1 MAKLAIG
8 GGTPVRTEPFA
19 EWPVFDDRERQ
30 ALNRVLES
38 RRWTSSPYVAQLPA
52 SQLEERF
59 AAHNGTRYG
68 IATGSGTDALQIGFA
83 AAGVRAGDE
92 VILAPNTFIAGA
104 TPILMLGAVPVFV
117 DVEPE
122 CLNLDPDAVEA
133 AITDRTRAISPLHL
147 AGYPCDMDRINEIAA
162 KHSLKVIADAC
173 HAHGSEWQGTRIGA
187 LADVSAFSF
196 QQGKNMTAGEGG
208 MAVTDDRHLYELC
221 YMYHNDGR
229 GMGDDIGTFGVM
241 GWNFRMSGFQAAV
254 LLVQLERLDELLD
267 RKAQSVAY
275 LKRGLSEIEGLR
287 LPQEDTRATRLTYL
301 YPRLVYDESAFGGI
315 PAALFAQ
322 ALSAEGIPCRGRS
335 GHILYQHPLFTEQR
349 FFFES
354 SKRIDYTHVHCP
366 VLEAARG
373 TSIGF
378 PQTVLLSDEG
388 ALDDFIEA
396 INKVKDNLEE
406 LQHLA
411 WPQSLSDWGGALR
424 AASTLPS
431 A

>member
-1 MAKLAIG
+1 MSKLALR
-8 GGTPVRTEPFA
+8 GGTPVRTEPFGD
-19 EWPVFDDRERQ
+19 WPVFDDRERE

-38 RRWTSSPYVAQLPA
+38 RRWTSSPSVKELPA
-52 SQLEERF
+52 ARLEERF
-59 AAHNGTRYG
+59 AAYNGTRYG

-122 CLNLDPDAVEA
+122 CLNLNPAAVEA
-133 AITDRTRAISPLHL
+133 AITPRTKAISPLHL

-162 KHSLKVIADAC
+162 EHGLKVVADAC
-173 HAHGSEWQGTRIGA
+173 HAHGSEWRGTKVGA
-187 LADVSAFSF
+187 LADVSGFSF

-208 MAVTDDRHLYELC
+208 MAVTDDARLYELC

-229 GMGDDIGTFGVM
+229 GLGDDMGTFSVM

-275 LKRGLSEIEGLR
+275 LKQGLAETEGLR
-287 LPQEDTRATRLTYL
+287 FPKEDARATRLTYL
-301 YPRLVYDESAFGGI
+301 YPRLVYDESAFEGL
-315 PAALFAQ
+315 PAALFAE
-322 ALSAEGIPCRGRS
+322 ALHAEGIPCRGQT

-354 SKRIDYTHVHCP
+354 SRRIDYTQVHCP

-373 TSIGF
+373 KSIGF
-378 PQTVLLSDEG
+378 PQTVLLSDRG

-396 INKVKDNLEE
+396 IRKVKSNLEE
-406 LQHLA
+406 LRQPA
-411 WPQSLSDWGGALR
+411 
-424 AASTLPS
+424 
-431 A
+431 